1 MGFVDSYLFTLFTC
15 NSSSSFFSVRLR
27 ASMAYNREWDMG
39 KESWNDG
46 GSWGAASGK
55 GRDDD
60 YGEGKKRKFNN
71 AVCNLGFQPP
81 LLT

>member
-1 MGFVDSYLFTLFTC
+1 
-15 NSSSSFFSVRLR
+15 
-27 ASMAYNREWDMG
+27 MAYNREWDMG